1 LVLLVFFV
9 VGAIQPD
16 DRGGWAHRS
25 LGPPADSSSLWWPAM
40 RIAARTFSQPSAR
53 PAVKVDVVEARGRG
67 RRRTRIRD
75 GVASHQYAKLKLSRK
90 ARLSTG

>member
-9 VGAIQPD
+9 VGAISPD

-25 LGPPADSSSLWWPAM
+25 LGSPADSSSLWWPAM
-40 RIAARTFSQPSAR
+40 RFAARLFSQAFAR

-67 RRRTRIRD
+67 APAYALPVRRC
-75 GVASHQYAKLKLSRK
+75 VASIREGAGAIIAPLVRP
-90 ARLSTG
+90 